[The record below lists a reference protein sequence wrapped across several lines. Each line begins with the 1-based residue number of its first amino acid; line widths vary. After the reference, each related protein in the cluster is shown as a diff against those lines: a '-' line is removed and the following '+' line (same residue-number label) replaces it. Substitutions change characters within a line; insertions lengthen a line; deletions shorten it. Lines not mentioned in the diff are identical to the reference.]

1 MVKKTTNQSTA
12 LIRVKLNDLIPWAD
26 NYNVGDIGAIALS
39 IRKFGFNNVPRI
51 WNGLNLRAGN
61 HTALALVQIRHEGP
75 KPALDRQFP
84 PQHVYVED
92 GEWYIDCM
100 DLGDLSDEEATAFAI
115 ADNRDAALASQ
126 DETALLKHLIRLSE
140 QDEGLLL
147 ATGYDGDDMEA
158 LRKMLGQPIVGED
171 FNKTPHEALDFYLN
185 GNIKQIVL
193 YYDPATYLS
202 VVERLTKVMMDNNLD
217 SNTSTVIHLL
227 DEYDKAKGIS
237 PHADALPEPQA
248 DQPESI

>member
-1 MVKKTTNQSTA
+1 MVKKTTESGIVRANLDDLA
-12 LIRVKLNDLIPWAD
+12 LWED
-26 NYNVGDIGAIALS
+26 NYNQGDIGAIALS
-39 IRKFGFNNVPRI
+39 IRRFGFNNAPRV

-61 HTALALVQIRHEGP
+61 HTVLALRQIKAEGANP
-75 KPALDRQFP
+75 DQDRQFP
-84 PQHVYVED
+84 PHNVYVQGD
-92 GEWYIDCM
+92 DWLVDCIDI
-100 DLGDLSDEEATAFAI
+100 GDLSDEEATAFAI

-193 YYDPATYLS
+193 YYDPVTYLS

-248 DQPESI
+248 DQPESV